1 MNNSTSQEAENASIA
16 TTSIDSSTNA
26 SIDSSLNT
34 TMNETMNQTINS
46 TLQNVSQVDPTF
58 IIFQTPFSTSPL
70 IDILIISIIAALFTT
85 LLNKYL
91 TDQVAIKALRKE
103 MKEKQKNMREMMKT
117 DPKKAQ
123 AMQGDIMK
131 KNMEVFKHSF
141 NIKIMVITLLPL
153 LYIFT
158 EIRAGYMHYDTIL
171 NLGFVSFGWLG
182 SYIILTI
189 VASLII
195 KKALKVA

>member
-1 MNNSTSQEAENASIA
+1 MINATPREVGNSSISVMNAQFSTNTTLNETINNS
-16 TTSIDSSTNA
+16 
-26 SIDSSLNT
+26 L
-34 TMNETMNQTINS
+34 NS
-46 TLQNVSQVDPTF
+46 TIQNVSQAIDPTF
-58 IIFQTPFSTSPL
+58 IIFNTPFSTSPL

-141 NIKIMVITLLPL
+141 NIKIMIITILPL
-153 LYIFT
+153 LYVFT

-171 NLGFVSFGWLG
+171 NLGVISFGWLG
-182 SYIILTI
+182 SYIVLTI
-189 VASLII
+189 VASIII
-195 KKALKVA
+195 KKLLKVA